1 MYLHSLP
8 TNKKNVPELVQDP
21 IALIR
26 DVRNLVEKHRHDSHE
41 KATTGRP
48 VLKLPHRDH
57 SKHVSVS
64 IILLQFYHFDKN
76 WIAMLNVHSFS
87 YL

>member
-26 DVRNLVEKHRHDSHE
+26 DVRTLVEKHRHDSHE
-41 KATTGRP
+41 RAITGRS
-48 VLKLPHRDH
+48 VLRLPNLDR
-57 SKHVSVS
+57 KVSV
-64 IILLQFYHFDKN
+64 
-76 WIAMLNVHSFS
+76 
-87 YL
+87 